1 MQHTAASAFETQ
13 RLICRPFQQGDE
25 TDMFDYWAADPDIQ
39 IEYGEP
45 VYQTPEQT
53 KALLGKYIKDYD
65 LSGYY
70 RWAIIEKQSGHNIGQ
85 IAFCKVFDDVK
96 TAEIEYCISKRCWGK
111 GYAGEALAG
120 LISYAFENTNFD
132 RLEAYHRAENTK
144 SGNVLVKSRMHMTET
159 VERFKRAGEQPTGE
173 VCYCIEREEY
183 QRSKEDNQ

>member
-1 MQHTAASAFETQ
+1 MQHAAASAFETQ

-45 VYQTPEQT
+45 VYKTLEQT
-53 KALLGKYIKDYD
+53 KTLLGKYIKDYD
-65 LSGYY
+65 RSGFY
-70 RWAIIEKQSGHNIGQ
+70 RWAIVEKQSGHNIGQ

-120 LISYAFENTNFD
+120 LISYAFE
-132 RLEAYHRAENTK
+132 
-144 SGNVLVKSRMHMTET
+144 
-159 VERFKRAGEQPTGE
+159 KR
-173 VCYCIEREEY
+173 
-183 QRSKEDNQ
+183 